1 MSQNETTSNGWDL
14 IAAASQNALNT
25 QLAKIPPVCVQADV
39 PFKPLGNTNVA
50 HVDITIHQPELQVK
64 GGSGLTIPKGEKL
77 IVTTQLTQIENKLEP
92 HKGPKQTNYDLIIDF
107 LSEDI
112 LVDMKL
118 DIPAGDLAFLVT
130 VLKETIK
137 QHLKG
142 GKEYKV
148 ASFAL
153 SNQDAEKYHAL
164 IPRLADF
171 SFVKDPEKP
180 GRSNLLVL
188 MQTVSPS
195 KGKIYFNKPLLAS
208 GQEFMV
214 LISNQV
220 FLQNFVMPA
229 MIENVKKQ
237 AKQKDKV
244 ASQIAVKSLSEP
256 YLYQVYNT
264 QDINLQKDH
273 DPWISSLTASVDT
286 TEKALCFYLD
296 VKADVTFADFRV
308 ETWDKSWQK
317 FQIDEKQKI
326 TLKQTK
332 EDKGKSTKAEP
343 WEWLVAAVSW
353 ITLVILGVMYAVVEN
368 KNQDLGGTFVETA
381 PLVVQWP
388 NQKYVTLKSI
398 TTPNHV
404 VLDLSVQF

>member
-1 MSQNETTSNGWDL
+1 M
-14 IAAASQNALNT
+14 
-25 QLAKIPPVCVQADV
+25 KI
-39 PFKPLGNTNVA
+39 
-50 HVDITIHQPELQVK
+50 
-64 GGSGLTIPKGEKL
+64 
-77 IVTTQLTQIENKLEP
+77 
-92 HKGPKQTNYDLIIDF
+92 
-107 LSEDI
+107 
-112 LVDMKL
+112 
-118 DIPAGDLAFLVT
+118 DIPGGDLAFLVT

-153 SNQDAEKYHAL
+153 SNQDAERYHAL

-195 KGKIYFNKPLLAS
+195 KCKIYFNKPLLAS
-208 GQEFMV
+208 GPEFMV

-229 MIENVKKQ
+229 IIENVKN
-237 AKQKDKV
+237 
-244 ASQIAVKSLSEP
+244 QIAVKSLSEP
-256 YLYQVYNT
+256 YLYQ
-264 QDINLQKDH
+264 
-273 DPWISSLTASVDT
+273 ISSLTASFGT
-286 TEKALCFYLD
+286 TEKALCLYLD
-296 VKADVTFADFRV
+296 VKADVTFLDFRV
-308 ETWDKSWQK
+308 DTWDKSWQK

-332 EDKGKSTKAEP
+332 EDKGKSTKAEW

-353 ITLVILGVMYAVVEN
+353 ITLVIVGVMYAVVEN
-368 KNQDLGGTFVETA
+368 KNEDLGGTFVETA

-388 NQKYVTLKSI
+388 NQKYVTLKGI

-404 VLDLSVQF
+404 VLDLSVQFRFTIELW

>member
-1 MSQNETTSNGWDL
+1 
-14 IAAASQNALNT
+14 
-25 QLAKIPPVCVQADV
+25 
-39 PFKPLGNTNVA
+39 
-50 HVDITIHQPELQVK
+50 
-64 GGSGLTIPKGEKL
+64 
-77 IVTTQLTQIENKLEP
+77 
-92 HKGPKQTNYDLIIDF
+92 
-107 LSEDI
+107 
-112 LVDMKL
+112 MKL

-142 GKEYKV
+142 GREYKV

-153 SNQDAEKYHAL
+153 SNQDAEKYNAL

-188 MQTVSPS
+188 MQTASPS

-353 ITLVILGVMYAVVEN
+353 ITLLILGVMYAVVEN